1 MRLIPEPA
9 NANLTISLAV
19 SLAFAAGVSACD
31 FPGACPLDIRH
42 SVEVA
47 VTDSATGAHLARG
60 TRGAIRSLFRED
72 SLRLENEE
80 EPDPLWLV
88 AGQDG
93 GTYSVRLE
101 RAGYRDWSRTGV
113 EVEAG
118 DCGPSPAMLEA
129 KLQAAP

>member
-1 MRLIPEPA
+1 MSRGRRCRALGAVP
-9 NANLTISLAV
+9 LA
-19 SLAFAAGVSACD
+19 LAAGVSACD
-31 FPGACPLDIRH
+31 LPGACPLDIRH

-72 SLRLENEE
+72 SLRVEDEFD
-80 EPDPLWLV
+80 PDPLWLV

-101 RAGYRDWSRTGV
+101 RAGYHAWSRTGI

-118 DCGPSPAMLEA
+118 DCGPSPVMLEA
-129 KLQAAP
+129 KLQPAP